1 MHLVTDVKRHLASWL
16 VADQGR
22 ADRRRSR
29 QNTARANAA
38 GASATMRQRRQD
50 RDDVEEYL
58 ETHGGA
64 DAS

>member
-1 MHLVTDVKRHLASWL
+1 MHLAIHVKRHLASWL

-29 QNTARANAA
+29 QHTARANAA
-38 GASATMRQRRQD
+38 EASATMRQRRQD

-58 ETHGGA
+58 EAHRGA
-64 DAS
+64 GAS